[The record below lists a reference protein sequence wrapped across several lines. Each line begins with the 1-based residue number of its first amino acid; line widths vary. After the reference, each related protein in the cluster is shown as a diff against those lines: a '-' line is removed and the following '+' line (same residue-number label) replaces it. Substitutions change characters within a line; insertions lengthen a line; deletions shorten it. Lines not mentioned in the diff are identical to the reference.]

1 MLAAVFVWVAAFIL
15 LVVSVVG
22 VNRARPLNGSPVG
35 YLLMLIAS
43 FWLGG
48 LGVGL
53 AIAAASGP

>member
-43 FWLGG
+43 
-48 LGVGL
+48 
-53 AIAAASGP
+53 ASAWR